1 MAVQLSNRLNPLA
14 TSSIGWIVDETPSVW
29 GSHQHGLEY
38 HLAPSR
44 ESLASET
51 GRNIAVRGSSL
62 PSAIQGIGFSKA
74 ATMFSG
80 GFYHVA
86 LDQIATAWFGQGAGN
101 GVSLDAPMIVQIRV
115 QGIKITNML
124 GSLGYW
130 T

>member
-1 MAVQLSNRLNPLA
+1 M
-14 TSSIGWIVDETPSVW
+14 
-29 GSHQHGLEY
+29 
-38 HLAPSR
+38 
-44 ESLASET
+44 
-51 GRNIAVRGSSL
+51 
-62 PSAIQGIGFSKA
+62 
-74 ATMFSG
+74 
-80 GFYHVA
+80 A

>member
-1 MAVQLSNRLNPLA
+1 M
-14 TSSIGWIVDETPSVW
+14 W

-51 GRNIAVRGSSL
+51 GRKIAVRGSSL
-62 PSAIQGIGFSKA
+62 PSAIQGIGFSKAATA

-115 QGIKITNML
+115 QGIEITNMV